1 MSDYGDIFDDD
12 GMMEIPTMRGSAN
25 LDVQDYARPDD
36 IDSSIL
42 DDGLQED
49 VPSTPGRNPGAANAP
64 DVQGTRSWD
73 FLEDPGGDD
82 AMDEPGM
89 KQTTYGDSPWG
100 PGSDSGY
107 RPFSQQR
114 TDMTLRALGEADLD
128 AIQKSKGP
136 SIQQLDDMMREPEVI
151 DAVPVQAAKPW
162 GEEWHGARNQE
173 PSNAE
178 IDPMTI
184 YDRTSYEYDDSSQD
198 TIGSGIFAMEEGVTW
213 RPRDG
218 IFADQYAL
226 PAYIG
231 EEDELGVQQSAM
243 WDSTA
248 NEWRVTQPS
257 ASGVALARDVNHL
270 KPAYSPFS
278 RDASSPM
285 PEMRPE
291 VTGPRSHIEAFGR
304 HASKTILDESRGY
317 RPQDRSKFLQ
327 GAIEALG
334 PGTTER
340 CRKAADALI
349 KMGYRSDIALEDA
362 LAHCVMHAAVLDLT
376 QKKRGRTLLPRLD
389 SMAKRVGRGGQR
401 LRAAAQ
407 EHIQPLVRDR
417 GKLRNDVGALYASPA
432 ARGMGAVKNGGDDK
446 TGPYTSDLEIPGGP
460 ASKNGGGLFRPR
472 NLAIAGALGVGG
484 YLLWTNRKAIKKNVK
499 KLLK

>member
-1 MSDYGDIFDDD
+1 MNENDIFDDD

-25 LDVQDYARPDD
+25 LDIEDYARPDD
-36 IDSSIL
+36 ISSSIL
-42 DDGLQED
+42 DDELQED

-64 DVQGTRSWD
+64 DVQGTRDWD
-73 FLEDPGGDD
+73 MLSDPGG
-82 AMDEPGM
+82 MESPGM

-107 RPFSQQR
+107 RPHSQQR
-114 TDMTLRALGEADLD
+114 TDMSLRALGEADLE
-128 AIQKSKGP
+128 AVSQKKQRSVAEM
-136 SIQQLDDMMREPEVI
+136 DDMMREPEVI
-151 DAVPVQAAKPW
+151 DAVPVQETKPW
-162 GEEWHGARNQE
+162 NEEWHGERNQQ

-198 TIGSGIFAMEEGVTW
+198 TIGNGIFSMEEGVTW

-218 IFADQYAL
+218 IFAHQYAL

-257 ASGVALARDVNHL
+257 ASGVTLARKVKNL
-270 KPAYSPFS
+270 KKAYSPFTDES
-278 RDASSPM
+278 APM
-285 PEMRPE
+285 PAMRPE

-304 HASKTILDESRGY
+304 EAAKAVLDEARGY
-317 RPQDRSKFLQ
+317 RPEDRSKFLQ
-327 GAIEALG
+327 AAIDALG

-349 KMGYRSDIALEDA
+349 KMGYRPDVALEDA
-362 LAHCVMHAAVLDLT
+362 LAHCVMHAAVADLT
-376 QKKRGRTLLPRLD
+376 QKRRGRSTLLPRLD
-389 SMAKRVGRGGQR
+389 SMAKRVGRGGKR
-401 LRAAAQ
+401 LQVAAQ
-407 EHIQPLVRDR
+407 EHIQPLVRSN

-432 ARGMGAVKNGGDDK
+432 ARGIGAIKNGDDK
-446 TGPYTSDLEIPGGP
+446 TGPYSSDTEIPGGP
-460 ASKNGGGLFRPR
+460 ASKNGGGIFRPR
-472 NLAIAGALGVGG
+472 NLLIAAGIGVGG
-484 YLLWTNRKAIKKNVK
+484 YFIWTNRKTIKKNVK